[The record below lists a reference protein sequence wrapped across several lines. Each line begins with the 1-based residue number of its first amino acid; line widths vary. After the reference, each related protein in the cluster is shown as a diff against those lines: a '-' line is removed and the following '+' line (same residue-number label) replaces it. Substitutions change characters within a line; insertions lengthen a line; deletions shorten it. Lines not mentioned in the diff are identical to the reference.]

1 MCRRPIYFKGFHKVE
16 EQWNEDAWETRCSEI
31 FEHAIEDAMQDLQFM
46 LTIWPKDYHAFF
58 MRKTMREFRK
68 TERMFSAMKECGFAS
83 DDIDYVI
90 NETDVYFAKPEKVYI
105 VDSPVY
111 EKVPYTSR
119 SKMHKAMRFK
129 KNNVR

>member
-1 MCRRPIYFKGFHKVE
+1 VE

-58 MRKTMREFRK
+58 LRKTMREFRK

-90 NETDVYFAKPEKVYI
+90 NETDVYFANPEKVYI